1 MISLGV
7 VEFKIHIRDSSG
19 NTGLTDIKE
28 SKFKLSYKMYL
39 MESDN
44 SLGAMALPW
53 DKEFMQS
60 FGRSL

>member
-44 SLGAMALPW
+44 SVGAMALPR